1 MTATREPN
9 AQYNLA
15 APDSLPARIATRA
28 RRRMYERFLRETAIR
43 PEETLLD
50 VGATSDDS
58 YESSN
63 YVEAWYPHKQRIT
76 AVGIDDGAAF
86 LEQRYPGVAFK
97 RADGLD
103 LPFGDGQFDV
113 VHSSAVLEHVGAAQN
128 QRRFVAE
135 LTRVA
140 RRAVFITTP
149 NRWFP
154 VEFHTQLP
162 LAHWLP
168 KPLFR
173 RLLAP
178 TRYQFFAREE
188 NLNLLGARELRG
200 LVRGAPGCV
209 ARVDSI
215 RLLGWPSNLL
225 LIVAKAG

>member
-1 MTATREPN
+1 MTSARQPN
-9 AQYNLA
+9 AQYNLS
-15 APDSLPARIATRA
+15 APDSLPARVATHA
-28 RRRMYERFLRETAIR
+28 RRRMYERFLRDTAIA

-86 LEQRYPGVAFK
+86 LEQRYPGVTFK
-97 RADGLD
+97 RADGLA
-103 LPFGDGQFDV
+103 LPFPDASFDV
-113 VHSSAVLEHVGAAQN
+113 VHSSAVLEHVGAREN
-128 QRRFVAE
+128 QRRFVSE
-135 LTRVA
+135 LARVA

-154 VEFHTQLP
+154 IEFHTQLP

-173 RLLAP
+173 RLLRP
-178 TRYQFFAREE
+178 TRYGFFAREE
-188 NLNLLGARELRG
+188 NLNLLGAGELLRLCDG
-200 LVRGAPGCV
+200 LPSSTAK
-209 ARVDSI
+209 VDWI

-225 LIVAKAG
+225 LLVRKMD